1 MRLMIRAEILL
12 VQRIA
17 TAASLSVYAV
27 RRCIRSGESKAAV
40 QQQRTLLRA
49 ARRRRRLADAA
60 SSPARKRGVIHPQ
73 FWQATSMNPPMPPRP
88 RGEGVGRGGEAVLL
102 RRKGSIS
109 AEAVAGM
116 ADKLRGRVRDLRTGA
131 LRGKKR

>member
-27 RRCIRSGESKAAV
+27 RRCIRSGELKAA
-40 QQQRTLLRA
+40 RSNSGRA

-60 SSPARKRGVIHPQ
+60 SSPAGTRGVIHPQ
-73 FWQATSMNPPMPPRP
+73 FWQATSMNPPVPPRP
-88 RGEGVGRGGEAVLL
+88 RGGGVGRGGEAVLL